1 MKKFTLIALTI
12 LAFCGISFGLTR
24 TDVMDID
31 MADYGTSVIITNNT
45 IRANGYVMA
54 DVLITYDG
62 ASSNTIYF
70 DVTKDGIVYR
80 IGYDTVVSSTYSD
93 ARDLISV
100 PVLQGETWTIT
111 TTETNVNLHVVMTY
125 VE

>member
-1 MKKFTLIALTI
+1 MKKIIAGLFMAALCTS
-12 LAFCGISFGLTR
+12 SFGLTR

-31 MADYGTSVIITNNT
+31 MADHGTSVIITNNT
-45 IRANGYVMA
+45 IKATGHVMA

-70 DVTKDGIVYR
+70 DVTKYGIIYR
-80 IGYDTVVSSTYSD
+80 IGSDTVVSGTYSD

-111 TTETNVNLHVVMTY
+111 TTETNVNLHITMTY